1 MEKSDTHFATALMP
15 EHILHRWQILKTG
28 LSLFTAALL
37 ITPTLAQAEPL
48 EDFKASYLL
57 EKYENVVGISTY
69 ELSQRAGETHFSMRS
84 KVSGF
89 IALFRDDRIEED
101 SWLKQ
106 KDGALQLQRYSY
118 HQYGSKDNRNTELSI
133 HWSDD
138 NATGTA
144 SGSHKGKP
152 VNINVTRG
160 VRDALSFQLS
170 LMQNMSNHGSLN
182 FDVLN
187 KDELTHYSFKRTG
200 KENLKIHDHTVDTTI
215 VERQQD
221 DRTTRLWL
229 ANKFQYTPVKIELLK
244 KGKTD
249 SLMLIDQLSLSGKRV
264 L

>member
-1 MEKSDTHFATALMP
+1 MRAQLRS
-15 EHILHRWQILKTG
+15 QILKTG
-28 LSLFTAALL
+28 LTLFTAVLL
-37 ITPTLAQAEPL
+37 IMPALTRAEPL

-57 EKYENVVGISTY
+57 EKYNNIVGLSTY
-69 ELSQRAGETHFSMRS
+69 ELSQKAGEAHFFMRS

-89 IALFRDDRIEED
+89 VALFRDDRIEED

-106 KDGALQLQRYSY
+106 KNGALQLQRYSY
-118 HQYGSKDNRNTELSI
+118 HQYGSKNNRNTELSVL
-133 HWSDD
+133 WSNDGS
-138 NATGTA
+138 TGTV
-144 SGSHKGKP
+144 SGSHEGKP
-152 VNINVTRG
+152 VSIKVTYG

-170 LMQNMSNHGSLN
+170 LMQNVASNGSLN

-187 KDELTHYSFKRTG
+187 KNELTHYNFKRVG
-200 KENLKIHDHTVDTTI
+200 KESLKIHDQTVDTTI

-229 ANKFQYTPVKIELLK
+229 ADKFQYTPVKIELLK

-249 SLMLIDQLSLSGKRV
+249 SLMLIDKLSLSGKRV